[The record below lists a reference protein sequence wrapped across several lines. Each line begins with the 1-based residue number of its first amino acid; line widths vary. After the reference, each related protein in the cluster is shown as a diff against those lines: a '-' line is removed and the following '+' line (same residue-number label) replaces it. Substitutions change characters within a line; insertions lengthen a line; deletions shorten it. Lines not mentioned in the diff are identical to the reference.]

1 MTNLAFSKVAAGV
14 FPIAPKPTPTA
25 SPSEKKKI
33 NNVLTK
39 KKS

>member
-25 SPSEKKKI
+25 SPSGKK
-33 NNVLTK
+33 NQLWVNK
-39 KKS
+39 KTS